1 MHRKDLL
8 IIIASVLVALISIA
22 LLYRGISAPEYTI
35 STEALSFADDP
46 QQINLAEKTELQHNS
61 GKHDYI
67 LSLLAEYSI
76 TAYLVSKR
84 PYRRGSLSDLSP
96 WDYALIWG
104 EVPHQLEYLKFDQIV
119 RFCLFSYKH
128 GSPVDPAYI
137 GRHLSN
143 NHLIPANANIRKALA
158 RAKRGDIVRLKGY
171 LVNVRTKSGS
181 KEAVV
186 WKSSMSRD
194 DTGNGAC
201 EVLYVEQLRIGN
213 RLYQ

>member
-76 TAYLVSKR
+76 TAYLVSKKTLPQR
-84 PYRRGSLSDLSP
+84 IPKRSLALGLCADL
-96 WDYALIWG
+96 G
-104 EVPHQLEYLKFDQIV
+104 
-119 RFCLFSYKH
+119 
-128 GSPVDPAYI
+128 
-137 GRHLSN
+137 
-143 NHLIPANANIRKALA
+143 
-158 RAKRGDIVRLKGY
+158 
-171 LVNVRTKSGS
+171 
-181 KEAVV
+181 
-186 WKSSMSRD
+186 
-194 DTGNGAC
+194 
-201 EVLYVEQLRIGN
+201 
-213 RLYQ
+213 